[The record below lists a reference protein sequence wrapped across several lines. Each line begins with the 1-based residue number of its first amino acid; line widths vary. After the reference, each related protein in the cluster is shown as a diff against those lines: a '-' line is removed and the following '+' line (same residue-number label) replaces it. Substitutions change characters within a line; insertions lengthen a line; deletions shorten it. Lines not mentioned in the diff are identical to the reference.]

1 MIETVWPRAGVAR
14 EIVLVLGGALLIA
27 LAAQIRIALPFSPVP
42 VTGQTFAV
50 LLLGA
55 LYGRTRG
62 VATVLAYLGLGA
74 VGFPVFAGGAAGAA
88 RLVGPTAGYLAGF
101 VAAAFVVGA
110 LAERGW
116 DRRPWT
122 TAAAMVVGSLV
133 IYAAGVVWLSRFV
146 GWDKVLA
153 TGVLPFLAGDAAKIV
168 LATALLP
175 VGWKVVRRSVGGNP
189 GDNGGRTGAP

>member
-88 RLVGPTAGYLAGF
+88 RLMGPTAGYLAGF

-122 TAAAMVVGSLV
+122 TAAAMVIGSLV

>member
-1 MIETVWPRAGVAR
+1 MIEAVWPRPGVAR
-14 EIVLVLGGALLIA
+14 EVVLVLGGAILIA
-27 LAAQIRIALPFSPVP
+27 LAAQIQIPLPFSPVP

-55 LYGRTRG
+55 LYGSKRG
-62 VATVLAYLGLGA
+62 AATVLTYLVLGT

-88 RLVGPTAGYLAGF
+88 RLMGPTAGYLVGF
-101 VAAAFVVGA
+101 IAAAFVVGA

-122 TAAAMVVGSLV
+122 TAGAMILGNLIVYAVGV
-133 IYAAGVVWLSRFV
+133 AWLARFV

-153 TGVLPFLAGDAAKIV
+153 TGVLPFLAGDALKIA
-168 LATALLP
+168 LAMLLLP
-175 VGWKVVRRSVGGNP
+175 AGWRLLGRAAGSDAR
-189 GDNGGRTGAP
+189 DNGRRNGAP